1 MMKSPR
7 LQMLTCLPV
16 SGLALALTSPC
27 VLAHDSEPRGAEVP
41 TSVADAPKAMEVA
54 YDYTALYERLSGSIV
69 KVEVDSGSGSGFVV
83 DPRGLIATN
92 YHVVQN
98 TRFLAVQFSDSVL
111 ARAEIVKLSA
121 RYDLAILKVH
131 HTFVERAPPLKLLS
145 PEKENIIKAGLPVVA
160 FGSPL
165 SQTFLATQG
174 IVSKVEEVALL
185 GDFLLE
191 PGNSGGPLVNLEGEV
206 IGVNTFGLQGIA
218 GAVRVS
224 YLRKLLDGLDAD
236 QLEAVEVSDHPLKTL
251 SLKRYP
257 IELLKA
263 KVTSGHFDIKDY
275 QYTTGALNSGKF
287 QVTVLTPVSLA
298 RFAVRDEMQ
307 QAENRYRRRGRKIH
321 DPSYRAMDELFYEW
335 HRNVE
340 ASLDLGVTFRIQPQV
355 GLTTGSLIG
364 SAIWAGLGVY
374 NTQQNFEFKGEFYDF
389 KVFRDGQLIDPVRPG
404 RQIMENTLDGPLA
417 KFVDE
422 AYAGVYVYAPE
433 EFMTGDEFR
442 FVIYNAR
449 ESSQAHHSKTVKA
462 TSKLIHQIRSDFREV
477 LGEGANYWE
486 EDGSGSEPPG
496 TGVFL
501 VTGAWDEGWTRV
513 GSDVF
518 RTMTNIEAGV
528 VAQKG
533 RDGVDLISVYPGSPA
548 YESGLRTGD
557 TVLSI
562 DGRVS
567 YPRDNITRTLTV
579 KYMAHV
585 LKRIRRGKIQESE
598 WKVRHRDQERTL
610 RVTGADRSQ

>member
-1 MMKSPR
+1 MKLPR
-7 LQMLTCLPV
+7 LQVLTCLAI
-16 SGLALALTSPC
+16 SGLAMVLTSALT
-27 VLAHDSEPRGAEVP
+27 LGHDLEPSGAEVQ
-41 TSVADAPKAMEVA
+41 TSTSGAPKAMEVA
-54 YDYTALYERLSGSIV
+54 YDYTALYEELSGSIV

-98 TRFLAVQFSDSVL
+98 TRFLAVQFPDSVL

-131 HTFVERAPPLKLLS
+131 PRFVDGAPPLKLLL
-145 PEKENIIKAGLPVVA
+145 PEKEDTIKAGLPVVA

-174 IVSKVEEVALL
+174 IVSKVDEIALL

-191 PGNSGGPLVNLEGEV
+191 PGNSGGPLVNLEGDV

-224 YLRKLLDGLDAD
+224 YLRKLLAGLDAD
-236 QLEAVEVSDHPLKTL
+236 QVADVEVSDQPLRTL

-298 RFAVRDEMQ
+298 RFAVRDEME
-307 QAENRYRRRGRKIH
+307 QAENRYQRRGRKIH

-335 HRNVE
+335 HRNVV

-389 KVFRDGQLIDPVRPG
+389 KVFRDGQLIEPVRPG

-417 KFVDE
+417 KFIDE
-422 AYAGVYVYAPE
+422 AYAGVYIYAPE

-449 ESSQAHHSKTVKA
+449 TSRQAHHSKTLKA

-477 LGEGANYWE
+477 LGAGANYWE
-486 EDGSGSEPPG
+486 EDASDSEPPG

-518 RTMTNIEAGV
+518 RTLTNEDAGI

-533 RDGVDLISVYPGSPA
+533 RDGVDLIEVHPGSPA

-557 TVLSI
+557 TVHSI
-562 DGRVS
+562 DGRFS
-567 YPRDNITRTLTV
+567 FPRDNITRTLTV

-585 LKRIRRGKIQESE
+585 LKRIKRGKIQESE
-598 WKVRHRDQERTL
+598 WKVRQRGRERTL
-610 RVTGADRSQ
+610 QVAAADGTQ

>member
-1 MMKSPR
+1 MKLSR
-7 LQMLTCLPV
+7 LQLMTGLAIL
-16 SGLALALTSPC
+16 GLALVLAVTC
-27 VLAHDSEPRGAEVP
+27 VLGQESDLGGPEAPAPGS
-41 TSVADAPKAMEVA
+41 DAPRAMEVA
-54 YDYTALYERLSGSIV
+54 YDYRALYERLSGSIV

-83 DPRGLIATN
+83 DSRGLIATN

-98 TRFLAVQFSDSVL
+98 TRFLAVQFPDSML

-131 HTFVERAPPLKLLS
+131 PKFVEGVPPLELLL
-145 PEKENIIKAGLPVVA
+145 PDKENSIKAGLPVVA

-191 PGNSGGPLVNLEGEV
+191 PGNSGGPLVDLNGDV
-206 IGVNTFGLQGIA
+206 IGVNTFGLNGIA

-236 QLEAVEVSDHPLKTL
+236 HLSDVEVSDQPLRTL

-335 HRNVE
+335 HRNVA

-364 SAIWAGLGVY
+364 SAVLAGLGVY
-374 NTQQNFEFKGEFYDF
+374 GTQQHFEFKGEFYDF
-389 KVFRDGQLIDPVRPG
+389 KVFRDGQLIEPVRPG
-404 RQIMENTLDGPLA
+404 RQIMENALDGPLA

-422 AYAGVYVYAPE
+422 AYAGVYIYAPE

-449 ESSQAHHSKTVKA
+449 TSSQAHHSKTLKA
-462 TSKLIHQIRSDFREV
+462 TSKMIHQIRSDFREV
-477 LGEGANYWE
+477 LGAGANYWE
-486 EDGSGSEPPG
+486 EDASDSEPPG

-501 VTGAWDEGWTRV
+501 VTGAWDEGWTNV
-513 GSDVF
+513 GSEVF
-518 RTMTNIEAGV
+518 RTVTNEDAGI

-533 RDGVDLISVYPGSPA
+533 RDGVDLIEVHPGSPA
-548 YESGLRTGD
+548 YESGMRTGD

-567 YPRDNITRTLTV
+567 FPRDNITRTLTV

-585 LKRIRRGKIQESE
+585 LKRIKRGKVQESE
-598 WKVRHRDQERTL
+598 WKVRQRGRERTL
-610 RVTGADRSQ
+610 QVAAAEGSQ

>member
-1 MMKSPR
+1 MKLSR
-7 LQMLTCLPV
+7 LQLMTGLAV
-16 SGLALALTSPC
+16 WGLALVLAVPC
-27 VLAHDSEPRGAEVP
+27 VLGQESDLGGSEASTPGSDTP
-41 TSVADAPKAMEVA
+41 SAMEVA
-54 YDYTALYERLSGSIV
+54 YDYRALYERLSGSIV

-83 DPRGLIATN
+83 DSRGLIATN

-98 TRFLAVQFSDSVL
+98 TRFLAVQFPDSVL

-131 HTFVERAPPLKLLS
+131 PKFVEGVPPLKLVS
-145 PEKENIIKAGLPVVA
+145 PEKENDVKAGLPVVA

-174 IVSKVEEVALL
+174 IVSKVEDVALL

-191 PGNSGGPLVNLEGEV
+191 PGNSGGPLVNLDGEV

-236 QLEAVEVSDHPLKTL
+236 QLLDVEVSDQPLRTL

-257 IELLKA
+257 VELLKA
-263 KVTSGHFDIKDY
+263 KVTSGRFDIKDY

-307 QAENRYRRRGRKIH
+307 QAENRYKRRGRKIH

-335 HRNVE
+335 HRNVA

-389 KVFRDGQLIDPVRPG
+389 KVFRDGQLIEPVRPG

-422 AYAGVYVYAPE
+422 AYAGVYIYAPE

-449 ESSQAHHSKTVKA
+449 TSSQAHHSKTLKA
-462 TSKLIHQIRSDFREV
+462 TSKLIHQLRSDFREV
-477 LGEGANYWE
+477 LGAGARYWE
-486 EDGSGSEPPG
+486 DDASDSEPPG

-501 VTGAWDEGWTRV
+501 VTGAWDEGWTNV
-513 GSDVF
+513 GSEVF
-518 RTMTNIEAGV
+518 RTMTNEEAGI

-533 RDGVDLISVYPGSPA
+533 RDGVDLIEVHPGTPA

-567 YPRDNITRTLTV
+567 YPRDNVTRTLTV
-579 KYMAHV
+579 KYMAHI

-598 WKVRHRDQERTL
+598 WKVQHRGGERTL
-610 RVTGADRSQ
+610 RVAAAEGSQ

>member
-1 MMKSPR
+1 MKSSR
-7 LQMLTCLPV
+7 LQVLTCLAV
-16 SGLALALTSPC
+16 SGMALVLTSPC
-27 VLAHDSEPRGAEVP
+27 ALGNDSEPRGAADP
-41 TSVADAPKAMEVA
+41 TSTSGAQKAMEVA
-54 YDYTALYERLSGSIV
+54 YDYTALYEELSGSIV

-98 TRFLAVQFSDSVL
+98 TRFLAVQFPDSVL

-131 HTFVERAPPLKLLS
+131 PKFVEGVPPLNLLL
-145 PEKENIIKAGLPVVA
+145 PEKENNIKAGLPVVA

-191 PGNSGGPLVNLEGEV
+191 PGNSGGPLVNLEGDV

-224 YLRKLLDGLDAD
+224 YLRKLLDGLDPD
-236 QLEAVEVSDHPLKTL
+236 QLAEVEVSDQPLKTL

-263 KVTSGHFDIKDY
+263 KVTSGHFDIKTY

-298 RFAVRDEMQ
+298 RFAVRDEME
-307 QAENRYRRRGRKIH
+307 QAENRYKRRGRKIH

-340 ASLDLGVTFRIQPQV
+340 AALDLGVTFRIQPQV

-389 KVFRDGQLIDPVRPG
+389 KVFRDGQLIEPVRPG

-422 AYAGVYVYAPE
+422 AYAGVYIYAPE
-433 EFMTGDEFR
+433 EFMTGNEFR

-449 ESSQAHHSKTVKA
+449 TSSQAHHSKTLKA

-477 LGEGANYWE
+477 LGAGANYWE
-486 EDGSGSEPPG
+486 EDASDSEPPG

-501 VTGAWDEGWTRV
+501 VTGAWDEGWTNV
-513 GSDVF
+513 GSEVF
-518 RTMTNIEAGV
+518 RTMTNEDAGI

-533 RDGVDLISVYPGSPA
+533 RDGVDLIEVHPGSPA

-557 TVLSI
+557 TVRSI

-567 YPRDNITRTLTV
+567 FPRDNVTRTLTV

-598 WKVRHRDQERTL
+598 WTVRHRGRERT
-610 RVTGADRSQ
+610 VQVASGEGSQ